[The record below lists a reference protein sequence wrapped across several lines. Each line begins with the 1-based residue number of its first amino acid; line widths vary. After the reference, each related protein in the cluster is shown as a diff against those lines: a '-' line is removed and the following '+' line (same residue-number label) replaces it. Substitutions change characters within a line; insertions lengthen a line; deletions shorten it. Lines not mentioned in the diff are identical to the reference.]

1 MWSSDIGVLLVL
13 VPLLMSCG
21 GANHEQI
28 ARDRAVVPQEAVVLP
43 PLPEDVPAARRVSV
57 AVVECQADVPA
68 GVPPQKVGPGIMLS
82 TDMAARAARV
92 KIAYDEM
99 RALYE
104 IELRARERE
113 REAYQRIVEAAD
125 EEADLWRERSERTWF
140 ERHGWWLGMGAG
152 VIVGAG
158 TAIGIAAALDSAL
171 GD

>member
-1 MWSSDIGVLLVL
+1 
-13 VPLLMSCG
+13 
-21 GANHEQI
+21 
-28 ARDRAVVPQEAVVLP
+28 
-43 PLPEDVPAARRVSV
+43 
-57 AVVECQADVPA
+57 
-68 GVPPQKVGPGIMLS
+68 MLS